1 MMTTLYSFF
10 NSSAS
15 YRVRIAL
22 ALKGVEYSYQGV
34 NIRHHK
40 GEEYQSFKKRINKAG
55 LVPSLKN
62 DEITLSQSL
71 AIIDYLDQKYPLPR
85 LIPQD
90 SLLRAKVLEFSYAIS
105 CDIHPLNNL
114 KVLRYLLHEM
124 EVSHQ
129 KKDAWYAHWIEEGFY
144 TLERLL
150 DKADSQAWCFA
161 NTPTLADCCLI
172 PQVANAL
179 RMKCNISQFK
189 RIQAIYDNAMTH
201 EAFQQAKSEN
211 QPDYQP

>member
-22 ALKGVEYSYQGV
+22 ALKGIEYSYQGV

-40 GEEYQSFKKRINKAG
+40 GEEYQSFKKEINKAG
-55 LVPSLKN
+55 LVPSLEN
-62 DEITLSQSL
+62 NEITLSQSL
-71 AIIDYLDQKYPLPR
+71 AIIDYLDHKYPLPR
-85 LIPQD
+85 LIPQEPP
-90 SLLRAKVLEFSYAIS
+90 LRAKVLEFSYAIS

-114 KVLRYLLHEM
+114 KVLRYLLHKM

-129 KKDAWYAHWIEEGFY
+129 KKDIWYAHWIEEGFY
-144 TLERLL
+144 ALEKLL
-150 DKADSQAWCFA
+150 DKTDSKVWCFA

-179 RMKCNISQFK
+179 RMKCNISHFK
-189 RIQAIYDNAMTH
+189 RINAIYDNAMTH
-201 EAFQQAKSEN
+201 KAFQLAKPEN